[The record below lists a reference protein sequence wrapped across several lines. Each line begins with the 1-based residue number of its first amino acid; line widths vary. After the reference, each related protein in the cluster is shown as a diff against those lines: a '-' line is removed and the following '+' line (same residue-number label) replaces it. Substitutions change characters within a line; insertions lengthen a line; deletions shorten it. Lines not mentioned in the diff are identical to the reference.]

1 MAEILQSL
9 MADLTIMPDAR
20 LVDMRKRSKEFPG
33 VDPAKLAWSMMVRR
47 QLLQH
52 DVRTYRRMSKR
63 ILKPLIVEADAPT
76 LACMSMAIVKH
87 NAIRH
92 VSPDQC
98 RQLLLAACARK
109 KRKS

>member
-9 MADLTIMPDAR
+9 CADLTIMPDAR
-20 LVDMRKRSKEFPG
+20 VVDMKMRAKTIPG
-33 VDPAKLAWSMMVRR
+33 VDANSLTWAMMVRR

-63 ILKPLIVEADAPT
+63 TLKPLIAEADVPT
-76 LACMSMAIVKH
+76 LACMSIAIVKH
-87 NAIRH
+87 NAIRN

-109 KRKS
+109 KRKI